1 MGRKRALATLHNSG
15 EFVSWPV
22 VDPLLG
28 RWFETI
34 KIGTPA
40 WFERMESEHPTFSF
54 ELPGGLAITLRAEE
68 KQRGTFYWVA
78 YKRHAAKLLK
88 QYIGRTDTLT
98 YERLRGVC
106 LALNVANYQPLTTAK
121 KVTQQKPTRTFPT
134 WDASQF
140 TAGMKLSKILE
151 LCQAEYFV
159 RYGCPMPWES
169 IELRGRDYYAMPG
182 NHFLHNRARAIRAL
196 LQWVN
201 HGLDNAAARRDGR
214 V

>member
-1 MGRKRALATLHNSG
+1 MGRKQALTTLINSG

-22 VDPLLG
+22 VDPLIG
-28 RWFETI
+28 RWYETI
-34 KIGTPA
+34 KIGSVA
-40 WFERMESEHPTFSF
+40 WFQRMETEHPTFSF
-54 ELPGGLAITLRAEE
+54 CLPGALSVTLRAEE
-68 KQRGTFYWVA
+68 KQRGSFYWIA
-78 YKRHAAKLLK
+78 YKRHGKKLKK
-88 QYIGRTDTLT
+88 QYLGRTEALT
-98 YERLRGVC
+98 WARLVGVTH
-106 LALNVANYQPLTTAK
+106 ALNVPPEGMAMKPIV
-121 KVTQQKPTRTFPT
+121 VTQQKPTRTFPT